1 MEGIDTSQILHAAE
15 VMVQRYGENAREQAA
30 IRARELSDIGDPEGA
45 KVWQQVEV
53 VLRTRLHR
61 EHNHSTFQH

>member
-1 MEGIDTSQILHAAE
+1 MEAIDTSQILHAAE
-15 VMVQRYGENAREQAA
+15 VMIQRYGEHAREQAA
-30 IRARELSDIGDPEGA
+30 IRAKELSDIGDPEGA

-61 EHNHSTFQH
+61 ERVHSNLHH